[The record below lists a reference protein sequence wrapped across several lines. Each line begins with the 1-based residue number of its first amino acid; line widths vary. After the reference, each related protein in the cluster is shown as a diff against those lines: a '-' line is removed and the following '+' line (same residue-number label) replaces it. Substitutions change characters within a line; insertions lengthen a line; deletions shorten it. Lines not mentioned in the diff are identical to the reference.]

1 MAEEVIPSK
10 SNTLTW
16 SEVAGAA
23 EEAFAGFRQPGL
35 EKGAS
40 DWAYQAWDTLI
51 QAGLATFSTET
62 ERCQVIIRFLALAGF
77 YLEFCKVAWK
87 ENVKANYYSW
97 VEALGFIHYYAIH
110 HYAEELV
117 SSDSDWES
125 FKDDDYQL
133 DDSVFQKLADSVRQ
147 EVLSALLDGFG
158 NISMLFTS
166 LWRSNTPE
174 IGEDDEPDDF
184 YETDDEI
191 LNYNLTQQK
200 VTALNWLNQQC
211 YGKLVIEVEQQQKLT
226 LNQGTEDT
234 RLRQEYSLTQC
245 AEDTGFE
252 EAELN
257 RWIRTI
263 ERKKQ
268 AILCGSPGTG
278 KTFLADKLAQHL
290 VGSGDGFWE
299 LVQFHPAYAYE
310 DFIQGIRPQT
320 NADGN
325 LEYRLVSGRFL
336 EFCKNAEF
344 CRDNCVLIIDEINR
358 ANLAQ
363 VFGELMYLLEYRD
376 KKVSLAASSEPLVKD
391 IQELSFSILMK
402 TATRIAEELIAKR
415 KIDVPF
421 LGILMKPLSSE
432 LEEETDNGS
441 NDIVQDNMAQGVSII
456 HVFPDSPAA
465 EAGLRVG
472 DVIQKI
478 NVQPITESETVRRI
492 VENSEIGTKL
502 ELEVSREGQSITIEV
517 KPETIQQVVEK
528 SIIGARIKLDIS
540 NNEQALNIQLKPSE
554 LPVLSKPFSIPENV
568 RIIGTMNTAD
578 RSIALVD
585 HALRRRFAFIE
596 IRPNYDVLRR
606 YHEKKKSGFQ
616 LDGLIETLKRL
627 NHAIANKHY
636 EVGISFFLTEN
647 LAEELED
654 IWQME
659 IEPYLEE
666 YFYDQL
672 GKVDEFRWDKIKKQ
686 VCP

>member
-1 MAEEVIPSK
+1 
-10 SNTLTW
+10 
-16 SEVAGAA
+16 
-23 EEAFAGFRQPGL
+23 
-35 EKGAS
+35 
-40 DWAYQAWDTLI
+40 
-51 QAGLATFSTET
+51 
-62 ERCQVIIRFLALAGF
+62 
-77 YLEFCKVAWK
+77 
-87 ENVKANYYSW
+87 
-97 VEALGFIHYYAIH
+97 
-110 HYAEELV
+110 
-117 SSDSDWES
+117 
-125 FKDDDYQL
+125 
-133 DDSVFQKLADSVRQ
+133 
-147 EVLSALLDGFG
+147 
-158 NISMLFTS
+158 
-166 LWRSNTPE
+166 
-174 IGEDDEPDDF
+174 
-184 YETDDEI
+184 
-191 LNYNLTQQK
+191 
-200 VTALNWLNQQC
+200 
-211 YGKLVIEVEQQQKLT
+211 
-226 LNQGTEDT
+226 
-234 RLRQEYSLTQC
+234 
-245 AEDTGFE
+245 
-252 EAELN
+252 
-257 RWIRTI
+257 
-263 ERKKQ
+263 
-268 AILCGSPGTG
+268 
-278 KTFLADKLAQHL
+278 
-290 VGSGDGFWE
+290 
-299 LVQFHPAYAYE
+299 
-310 DFIQGIRPQT
+310 
-320 NADGN
+320 
-325 LEYRLVSGRFL
+325 
-336 EFCKNAEF
+336 
-344 CRDNCVLIIDEINR
+344 
-358 ANLAQ
+358 
-363 VFGELMYLLEYRD
+363 MYLLEYRD